1 MKFLRIIL
9 LCVLVALLIMISS
22 LLRPRYIYQKGITQ
36 LRLKNYPQAQAHF
49 QKAEQAMPVS
59 ISTWFARADLFRI
72 YTNYGQT
79 LYHLGI
85 KDWKENGLSM
95 AALDTLKLSRSYLAK
110 AAVIEPNHYI
120 NAYRQTRTEQALE
133 KAYPW
138 LHPAQSK
145 AQSKTRQNP
154 YNAEPFY
161 QKTLPLRPSGIT
173 VRYAYLKY
181 LESKKQNK
189 KIPELVQYMME
200 IYPPSYFQLK
210 REPFYTP
217 DLLPYIE
224 KGLTAALEK
233 NILPQDALKAFSNIY
248 LSQNNLEKAIS
259 WYKELLAFKPDSN
272 TPGSYIHLGHL
283 YLKDNQQD
291 NSFFFFKKAIAA
303 GKTPGLINQI
313 YGRFKQEKRFAAFL
327 SFTLYLQENFP
338 ESPKFNQFLDM
349 AIATCWLDMGHPQ
362 LAKARLIKITAAK
375 PHAPAYY
382 TLARIAAKEKDWSQM
397 ETAIQKAS
405 LLEPSNLTYY
415 NLLVQALMN
424 QKKYTHAEEIYTK
437 AIAHAP
443 LDNPWVYNNRARL
456 RWKLKQ
462 YKKAAQDWE
471 KAFAIKPDQS
481 DFPYRIALALEQQ
494 GQFKQALTF
503 AQKALALA
511 PDNKTYKDLIIGVR
525 PRIK

>member
-1 MKFLRIIL
+1 MKSLRIIL

-22 LLRPRYIYQKGITQ
+22 LFRPRFIYQKAITQ
-36 LRLKNYPQAQAHF
+36 LRLKNYTQAQTYF
-49 QKAEQAMPVS
+49 KKAEQAMPEL
-59 ISTWFARADLFRI
+59 ISNWFARADQFRI
-72 YTNYGQT
+72 YTNYGKT

-95 AALDTLKLSRSYLAK
+95 TTLDTLKLSRSYLTK
-110 AAVIEPNHYI
+110 AATIEPKHYI
-120 NAYRQTRTEQALE
+120 NSYWQTRTEQALE
-133 KAYPW
+133 KVFPW
-138 LHPAQSK
+138 FHPGEK
-145 AQSKTRQNP
+145 NNP
-154 YNAEPFY
+154 YNAESFY

-173 VRYAYLKY
+173 IRYAYLKY
-181 LESKKQNK
+181 LVSRKQNK

-217 DLLPYIE
+217 DLVPYIE

-233 NILPQDALKAFSNIY
+233 KILPQDALKAFSDIY
-248 LSQNNLEKAIS
+248 FSQNNLEKAIS

-283 YLKDNQQD
+283 YLRDNQQD
-291 NSFFFFKKAIAA
+291 NSFLFFKKAIAS
-303 GKTPGLINQI
+303 GKPPGLINQI

-338 ESPKFNQFLDM
+338 ESPKFNLSLDM

-362 LAKARLIKITAAK
+362 LAKARLIKINAAK
-375 PHAPAYY
+375 PHALAYY
-382 TLARIAAKEKDWSQM
+382 GIARIAAKEKDWSQM

-405 LLEPSNLTYY
+405 LLDRSNLNYY
-415 NLLVQALMN
+415 NLFAQALMN

-443 LDNPWVYNNRARL
+443 SDNPWVYNNRARL
-456 RWKLKQ
+456 RWQLKKYSQ
-462 YKKAAQDWE
+462 AARDWE
-471 KAFAIKPDQS
+471 KAFAIKPDHS

-494 GQFKQALTF
+494 GLFTQALAFT
-503 AQKALALA
+503 QKALALA
-511 PDNKTYKDLIIGVR
+511 LDNKTYKDLQKR
-525 PRIK
+525 LETHK